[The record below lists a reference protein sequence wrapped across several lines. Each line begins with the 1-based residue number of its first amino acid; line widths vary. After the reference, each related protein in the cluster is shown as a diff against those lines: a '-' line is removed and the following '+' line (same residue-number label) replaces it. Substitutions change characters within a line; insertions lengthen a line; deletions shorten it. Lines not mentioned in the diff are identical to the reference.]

1 LIALVKLYVKIM
13 GKLLRYYLF
22 FTVVIFSAEVKGQ
35 DTLKSELDKVLEAY
49 YSKNQFSGTVL
60 VAKQGKILY
69 ENAYGM
75 ADWKKGVANTVDT
88 KFLIGSATKSFTA
101 IAVMKARE
109 HGLLKLDEPLSTYI
123 PELNKELGQLTLHL
137 LMKNSS
143 GLPVHLSR
151 ISDLQHRNIQ
161 SHELISLYN
170 SVPLSFEPG
179 TRYEYSNLN
188 YQLAALVLER
198 VTHTKYKQYLE
209 KNIFEPVYMKSTGI
223 ERAHLKSKDKALGH
237 DFVKGKFIRSEENYM
252 SFAKGGGDMYSNVKD
267 IFKWDRA
274 LYSDLL
280 LNENSKQ
287 LMFDGTPEKF
297 GGYGYGF
304 KIKEYQ
310 RSATGNISGKLVRH
324 GGSMY
329 GYICNIHRYLDD
341 GVLIVV
347 LGNIR
352 PYPTMEITVAIEKV
366 LRSKGYI

>member
-1 LIALVKLYVKIM
+1 M
-13 GKLLRYYLF
+13 GEQFKFYLLLAVAF
-22 FTVVIFSAEVKGQ
+22 FCATINGQ
-35 DTLKSELDKVLEAY
+35 DTLKGKLDDILEGY
-49 YSKNQFSGTVL
+49 CSKNQFSGTVL
-60 VAKQGKILY
+60 VAKQGSVLY
-69 ENAYGM
+69 ENAFGM
-75 ADWKKGVANTVDT
+75 ADWERGVANTVDT

-109 HGLLKLDEPLSTYI
+109 DGLLKLDEPLSTYI
-123 PELNKELGQLTLHL
+123 PELNSELGQLTLHL

-151 ISDLQHRNIQ
+151 ITELKHRDIQ
-161 SHELISLYN
+161 SNELITLYN

-209 KNIFEPVYMKSTGI
+209 RNIFEPAKMENTGI
-223 ERAHLKSKDKALGH
+223 ERTYLKSKDKALGH
-237 DFVKGKFIRSEENYM
+237 DFEMGKFIRSEENYM
-252 SFAKGGGDMYSNVKD
+252 SYAKGGGDMYSNVKD

-274 LYSDLL
+274 LYSELL

-304 KIKEYQ
+304 KIKEYH
-310 RSATGNISGKLVRH
+310 RSATGNIPGKLVRH

-341 GVLIVV
+341 GILIVV

-352 PYPTMEITVAIEKV
+352 PYPTMEITVAIENV
-366 LRSKGYI
+366 LRSQGYI